1 MTEMMDLMNA
11 MAKEKGIVKLEDK
24 SVEVLSGKLEDRGFI
39 HEQGPAF
46 KYNVE
51 NPFVIR
57 VNKSKGGAS
66 ESSSSKTTIN
76 PVEAREEKDMKEH
89 VSLPLRVSLRKA

>member
-1 MTEMMDLMNA
+1 MKDLMNA

-24 SVEVLSGKLEDRGFI
+24 TVDGQSGKPEGKGSI
-39 HEQGPAF
+39 HEQAPTS

-57 VNKSKGGAS
+57 VNESEGGVS
-66 ESSSSKTTIN
+66 ESSSRKTTTHSI
-76 PVEAREEKDMKEH
+76 
-89 VSLPLRVSLRKA
+89 KA